1 MKAKFLIAVIS
12 LILIITF
19 PSTVSASLNV
29 NVSVGTSELVALM
42 DQTITASANE
52 RGIGILIVLQPA
64 EGTPWTDFL
73 DSHPVLKTLFNN
85 LPSDIQTKIANKV
98 GDKSVSF
105 KIVSFPAG
113 GGSENCVFP
122 DDFNG
127 INGEPSTELVG
138 EYTIL
143 FAYISWEGD
152 NDEGSRCFL
161 VEKEYDCAFVH
172 FNVIPEVPFGTVV
185 ASVSMVGALIVF
197 VSMPRLR
204 KNEKTLIN
212 D

>member
-1 MKAKFLIAVIS
+1 MKTRCLIAVIS
-12 LILIITF
+12 ILLIITF
-19 PSTVSASLNV
+19 SSTVSASLDV
-29 NVSVGTSELVALM
+29 DVSVGSSELVTLM
-42 DQTITASANE
+42 DQTITSSANE
-52 RGIGILIVLQPA
+52 KGIGILMVLQPA
-64 EGTPWTDFL
+64 AGTPWIDFL
-73 DSHPVLKTLFNN
+73 DSHPVLKTLFDK
-85 LPSDIQTKIANKV
+85 LPSDIQAKITNKV
-98 GDKSVSF
+98 GEKIVSF
-105 KIVSFPAG
+105 KIVSFPTG
-113 GGSENCVFP
+113 GGSENCIFP

-138 EYTIL
+138 EYTIF

-152 NDEGSRCFL
+152 SNERCFL
-161 VEKEYDCAFVH
+161 VEKEFDCAFTH

-204 KNEKTLIN
+204 KKRENS

>member
-1 MKAKFLIAVIS
+1 MKAKMLIAVIS
-12 LILIITF
+12 LLLIIII

-52 RGIGILIVLQPA
+52 MGIGVLIVLQPA
-64 EGTPWTDFL
+64 TGTPWIDFL
-73 DSHPVLKTLFNN
+73 DKHPVFKNLFDR
-85 LPSDIQTKIANKV
+85 LPSDIQTEITNKV
-98 GDKSVSF
+98 GKKIVSF

-113 GGSENCVFP
+113 GGSEKCIFP
-122 DDFNG
+122 DDFKG
-127 INGEPSTELVG
+127 INGEPSTELAG
-138 EYTIL
+138 EYTVF
-143 FAYISWEGD
+143 FAYTSREG
-152 NDEGSRCFL
+152 NHCFL
-161 VEKEYDCAFVH
+161 AKREFDCAFGH

-204 KNEKTLIN
+204 KKREKS